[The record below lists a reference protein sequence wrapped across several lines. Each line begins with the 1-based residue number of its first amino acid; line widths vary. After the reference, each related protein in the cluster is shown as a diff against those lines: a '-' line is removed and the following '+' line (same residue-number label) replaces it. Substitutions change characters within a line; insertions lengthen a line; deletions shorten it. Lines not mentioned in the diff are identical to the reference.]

1 MLVETTKVWTNKRVH
16 EQGISASKSGFAMEI
31 RDGRT
36 VERDKL
42 FQVRGEGNALVGH
55 AIATVL
61 CLVCLF
67 YGGSFRNM

>member
-1 MLVETTKVWTNKRVH
+1 MKVSTNKKVH
-16 EQGISASKSGFAMEI
+16 EQGISASKSGFAMKI
-31 RDGRT
+31 RDGGME
-36 VERDKL
+36 ERDKL
-42 FQVRGEGNALVGH
+42 FQVRGEGNASVGH